1 MTFLSPNGLQTLS
14 RSQRSS
20 PCTAI
25 IIEANICFKPLS
37 VLWRAQP
44 AWPSAGRGRPGALCL
59 RHNQEDTLL
68 LPRCA
73 HWERPWLQASMLR
86 AAEIREAWCPVFK
99 ITVKTLSK
107 SGSQLS
113 LTDKRGPMQSSFNV
127 VFFWPPWDD
136 LAPLH
141 APAVKL
147 KGLRNSFLWSV
158 LIITV

>member
-25 IIEANICFKPLS
+25 IIEANICFKPECFVGSRACLTQRRPPRSS
-37 VLWRAQP
+37 VP
-44 AWPSAGRGRPGALCL
+44 ATR
-59 RHNQEDTLL
+59 QEDTLL

-73 HWERPWLQASMLR
+73 HWERPGLRASMLR

-127 VFFWPPWDD
+127 VFFRPPWDD

-147 KGLRNSFLWSV
+147 KGFRNSFLWSV